1 MTEETSGTG
10 DIVTCSHTMPTS
22 LAEGVKPTGRFYM
35 EHWRGDRLL
44 HAEHFDNLWTDVG
57 KKLVLDNMLSA
68 AGTAPTAIHMGLK
81 LTGTAVA
88 ADTMAS
94 HASWT
99 EATVIAARL
108 VPAFTASSG
117 SGTVTRPTSANVSFS
132 ITGGATI
139 FGAFI
144 VLNGSATVSNTTGTL
159 FSAGDF
165 SGSRV
170 VVNGDTL
177 TVGYSATL
185 T

>member
-1 MTEETSGTG
+1 
-10 DIVTCSHTMPTS
+10 MPNA
-22 LAEGVKPTGRFYM
+22 LAEGVKPAGRFYM
-35 EHWRGDRLL
+35 EHWRDGELL
-44 HAEHFDNLWTDVG
+44 HTEHFDNLWTDVG
-57 KKLVLDNMLSA
+57 KKFVLDTMLA
-68 AGTAPTAIHMGLK
+68 TAGTAPTAMHIGLK

-99 EATVIAARL
+99 EATVIAARGTL
-108 VPAFTASSG
+108 TFSASSG
-117 SGTVTRPTSANVSFS
+117 TGSVSRATSANTSFA

-144 VLNGSATVSNTTGTL
+144 VLNGTSTVSNTTGTL

-170 VVNGDTL
+170 VINGDTL
-177 TVGYSATL
+177 TVGYTATL